1 MKLLHTLA
9 FISIGFGIMPA
20 MAEEKIDTSA
30 VIKDVVVTGTR
41 NQTDI
46 RYLPLT
52 ISTVGR
58 TQIEQRYETS
68 LLPVLSEQVPGLFI
82 TSRGIM
88 GYGLSTG
95 SAGAM
100 KMRGIGGS
108 PTTDMLI
115 LIDGHPQYMGLMG
128 HSLADAYQSLL
139 AEKVEVIRGPGSVL
153 YGSNAM
159 GGVINIITR
168 KQWNDGLNNHL
179 RLAAGSFGT
188 MAGNYTGMFK
198 TGRFSGV
205 LAAEYNRT
213 DGHRSNMDFNQFT
226 GYTKLAYQLST
237 PWKLSADLNI
247 TRFNSSNPGTESSP
261 LIDND
266 AHITRGMTS
275 ASLTNDYRGTSG
287 ALTLYYNWGNHK
299 VDDGYSIGASP
310 KTYLYRSDDEMW
322 GANWYQTVCL
332 LEGNR
337 TTVGFDYMHTFGR
350 AWDDNKDGTTTD
362 IADKDADEV
371 AGYVDFRQTL
381 FDILTLDGG
390 LRVDHYSHSGTEWIP
405 QIGASVI
412 LPGHS
417 ELKAMVSKGFR
428 NPTLKDLYMFRPK
441 NPDLSPEKMMNYELS
456 FHEVLLDG
464 RLKYGVNIF
473 YIDADNL
480 IETTMVDGKPL
491 NTNTGALKNWGI
503 ESEIYYRLSEAFNL
517 SANYSYLHTDKPV
530 TAAPRHKLYMEGS
543 YTKDRWNLT
552 TGIQWIGHL
561 YTAVSPETTED
572 FVLWN
577 IRTSY
582 RLTNNVHLFVKGENL
597 LAQEYEINAG
607 FPMPRATFMGGVDI
621 NF

>member
-41 NQTDI
+41 NQTEI

-503 ESEIYYRLSEAFNL
+503 ESEISYRLSEAFNL

>member
-299 VDDGYSIGASP
+299 VDDGYSINASP

-428 NPTLKDLYMFRPK
+428 NPTLKDLYMFRSK

-503 ESEIYYRLSEAFNL
+503 ESEISYRLSEAFNL

-561 YTAVSPETTED
+561 YTAVPPETTEN

>member
-1 MKLLHTLA
+1 
-9 FISIGFGIMPA
+9 
-20 MAEEKIDTSA
+20 
-30 VIKDVVVTGTR
+30 
-41 NQTDI
+41 
-46 RYLPLT
+46 
-52 ISTVGR
+52 
-58 TQIEQRYETS
+58 
-68 LLPVLSEQVPGLFI
+68 
-82 TSRGIM
+82 M

-115 LIDGHPQYMGLMG
+115 PIDGHPQYMGLMG

-188 MAGNYTGMFK
+188 MAGNYTSMFK

-310 KTYLYRSDDEMW
+310 KTI
-322 GANWYQTVCL
+322 VPC
-332 LEGNR
+332 
-337 TTVGFDYMHTFGR
+337 
-350 AWDDNKDGTTTD
+350 
-362 IADKDADEV
+362 
-371 AGYVDFRQTL
+371 
-381 FDILTLDGG
+381 
-390 LRVDHYSHSGTEWIP
+390 P
-405 QIGASVI
+405 C
-412 LPGHS
+412 
-417 ELKAMVSKGFR
+417 KA
-428 NPTLKDLYMFRPK
+428 
-441 NPDLSPEKMMNYELS
+441 
-456 FHEVLLDG
+456 
-464 RLKYGVNIF
+464 
-473 YIDADNL
+473 
-480 IETTMVDGKPL
+480 
-491 NTNTGALKNWGI
+491 
-503 ESEIYYRLSEAFNL
+503 
-517 SANYSYLHTDKPV
+517 
-530 TAAPRHKLYMEGS
+530 
-543 YTKDRWNLT
+543 
-552 TGIQWIGHL
+552 
-561 YTAVSPETTED
+561 
-572 FVLWN
+572 
-577 IRTSY
+577 IRT
-582 RLTNNVHLFVKGENL
+582 
-597 LAQEYEINAG
+597 
-607 FPMPRATFMGGVDI
+607 
-621 NF
+621 

>member
-299 VDDGYSIGASP
+299 VDDGYSINASP
-310 KTYLYRSDDEMW
+310 KTYMYRSDDEMW

-503 ESEIYYRLSEAFNL
+503 ESEISYRLSEAFNL

-577 IRTSY
+577 IRASY

>member
-428 NPTLKDLYMFRPK
+428 NPTLKDLYMFRSK

-503 ESEIYYRLSEAFNL
+503 EGEIYYRLSEAFNL

>member
-58 TQIEQRYETS
+58 TQIDQRYETS

-503 ESEIYYRLSEAFNL
+503 ESEISYRLSEAFNL

-577 IRTSY
+577 IRASY

>member
-1 MKLLHTLA
+1 
-9 FISIGFGIMPA
+9 
-20 MAEEKIDTSA
+20 
-30 VIKDVVVTGTR
+30 
-41 NQTDI
+41 
-46 RYLPLT
+46 
-52 ISTVGR
+52 
-58 TQIEQRYETS
+58 
-68 LLPVLSEQVPGLFI
+68 
-82 TSRGIM
+82 
-88 GYGLSTG
+88 
-95 SAGAM
+95 
-100 KMRGIGGS
+100 
-108 PTTDMLI
+108 MLI

-503 ESEIYYRLSEAFNL
+503 ESEISYRLSEAFNL

-577 IRTSY
+577 IRASY

>member
-41 NQTDI
+41 NQTEI

-428 NPTLKDLYMFRPK
+428 NPTLKDLYMFRSK

-503 ESEIYYRLSEAFNL
+503 ESEISYRLSEAFNL

>member
-58 TQIEQRYETS
+58 TQIEQRYEIS

-428 NPTLKDLYMFRPK
+428 NPTLKDLYMFRSK

-503 ESEIYYRLSEAFNL
+503 ESEISYRLSEAFNL

>member
-428 NPTLKDLYMFRPK
+428 NPTLKDLYMFRSK

-503 ESEIYYRLSEAFNL
+503 ESEISYRLSEAFNL

>member
-58 TQIEQRYETS
+58 TQIEQRYEIS

-428 NPTLKDLYMFRPK
+428 NPTLKDLYMFRSK

-480 IETTMVDGKPL
+480 IETTIVDGKPL

-503 ESEIYYRLSEAFNL
+503 ESEISYRLSEAFNL

>member
-188 MAGNYTGMFK
+188 MAGNYTSMFK

-299 VDDGYSIGASP
+299 VDDGYSINASP

-503 ESEIYYRLSEAFNL
+503 ESEISYRLSEAFNL

-577 IRTSY
+577 IRASY

>member
-503 ESEIYYRLSEAFNL
+503 ESEISYRLSEAFNL

>member
-41 NQTDI
+41 NQTEI

-299 VDDGYSIGASP
+299 VDDGYSINASP

-428 NPTLKDLYMFRPK
+428 NPTLKDLYMFRSK

-503 ESEIYYRLSEAFNL
+503 ESEISYRLSEAFNL

-577 IRTSY
+577 IRASY

>member
-198 TGRFSGV
+198 TGRFGGV

-503 ESEIYYRLSEAFNL
+503 ESEISYRLSEAFNL

-577 IRTSY
+577 IRASY

>member
-428 NPTLKDLYMFRPK
+428 NPTLKDLYMFRSK

-503 ESEIYYRLSEAFNL
+503 ESEISYRLSEAFNL

-577 IRTSY
+577 IRASY

>member
-58 TQIEQRYETS
+58 TQIEQRYEIS

-428 NPTLKDLYMFRPK
+428 NPTLKDLYMFRSK

-503 ESEIYYRLSEAFNL
+503 ESEISYRLSEAFNL

-577 IRTSY
+577 IRASY

>member
-58 TQIEQRYETS
+58 TQIDQRYETS

-198 TGRFSGV
+198 TGRFGGV

-299 VDDGYSIGASP
+299 VDDGYSINASP

-381 FDILTLDGG
+381 FNILTLDGG

-428 NPTLKDLYMFRPK
+428 NPTLKDLYMFRSK

-503 ESEIYYRLSEAFNL
+503 ESEISYRLSEAFNL

-577 IRTSY
+577 IRASY

-607 FPMPRATFMGGVDI
+607 FPMPRTTVMGGISI

>member
-503 ESEIYYRLSEAFNL
+503 ESEISYRLSEAFNL

-561 YTAVSPETTED
+561 YTAVPPETTEN

>member
-299 VDDGYSIGASP
+299 VDDGYSINASP

-503 ESEIYYRLSEAFNL
+503 ESEISYRLSEAFNL

-577 IRTSY
+577 IRASY

>member
-503 ESEIYYRLSEAFNL
+503 ESEISYRLSEAFNL

-577 IRTSY
+577 IRASY

-607 FPMPRATFMGGVDI
+607 FPMSRATFMGGVDI

>member
-9 FISIGFGIMPA
+9 FISIGFGMMPA

-58 TQIEQRYETS
+58 TQIDQRYETS

-100 KMRGIGGS
+100 KMRGIGGC

-299 VDDGYSIGASP
+299 VDDGYSINASP

-577 IRTSY
+577 IRASY